1 MMNKQTG
8 GHTSAFFDRQMA
20 ESYDERNSSLSP
32 VSENMHFLI
41 RLVLEDL
48 PADARILCVGAGT
61 GAEILSLARNNP
73 GWRFVAVDPS
83 AEMLE
88 VCRKKLIEE
97 ELLDRCDLIHGYVT
111 DAPSGP
117 GFHAAL
123 SILVAHFVPREERA
137 QFYRDIHD
145 RLKPGGSFIST
156 EICFDLDS
164 PEFPHMLRNWER
176 IQVRSGATRESLE
189 KLPNMLRNTL
199 CVLGPEE
206 TVLALKSTGFN
217 STLRFFQAFM
227 ISGFQAVK

>member
-1 MMNKQTG
+1 MNEQSG
-8 GHTSAFFDRQMA
+8 GHASAIFDREMA
-20 ESYDERNSSLSP
+20 ESYDTRNSSLAP
-32 VSENMHFLI
+32 ISENMHFLV

-48 PADARILCVGAGT
+48 PKDASILCVGVGT
-61 GAEILSLARNNP
+61 GAEILSLARDNP

-111 DAPSGP
+111 DSPSGP

-145 RLKPGGSFIST
+145 RLMPGGRFIST

-164 PEFPHMLRNWER
+164 PEFPDMLRNWKR
-176 IQVRSGATRESLE
+176 IQIRAGASRESLE
-189 KLPNMLRNTL
+189 KLPDMLRNTL

-206 TVLALKSTGFN
+206 TMQALESTGFN
-217 STLRFFQAFM
+217 STLQFFQAFM
-227 ISGFQAVK
+227 ISGFQAVR